1 MSGAF
6 NVRGGDQLQATLRQ
20 AGEDLGDL
28 AAPSKRAG
36 DLVVGAARGR
46 APKRSGVLAASLFPV
61 VSATGV
67 TVSSRLPYAGPI
79 HWGWPARRIAAQPF
93 LVDAA
98 ARTEDTWVGYYAD
111 AVQGALD
118 GVKGA

>member
-6 NVRGGDQLQATLRQ
+6 NVRGGDELARTMRQ
-20 AGEDLGDL
+20 AGDELGDL
-28 AAPSKRAG
+28 TGASKRAG
-36 DLVVGAARGR
+36 DLVAGAARGR
-46 APKRSGVLAASLFPV
+46 APKRTGQLAGSLFPV

-79 HWGWPARRIAAQPF
+79 HWGWPARNIAAQPF

-111 AVQGALD
+111 DVQEAVN